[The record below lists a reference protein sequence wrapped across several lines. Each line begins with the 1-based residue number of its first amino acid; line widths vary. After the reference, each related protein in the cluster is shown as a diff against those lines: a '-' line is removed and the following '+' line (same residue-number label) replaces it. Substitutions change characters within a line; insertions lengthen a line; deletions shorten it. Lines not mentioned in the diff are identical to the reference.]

1 MTPSLPTPKPGG
13 TSEGGFVPGRVTRRA
28 AAPAGTPGAIPAK
41 AVPGTGAGKAV
52 PGKAGKKQAKA
63 ATPAKAAANTASISA
78 TIREAAAA
86 AKRRVLAITNA
97 HVVPIDG
104 EPFTGTVLVEGGKIL
119 GLGASLQVP
128 EGADIVD
135 AKGQWLL
142 PGFIDAHVHLGMD
155 PEGELESASDVNE
168 MTDPVMAG
176 VRAIDA
182 VDPFDPGFDDAL
194 AGGITAVNVNPGS
207 GNPIGGLAVAL
218 HTHGRYIEEMVLR
231 SPSGLKSALGE
242 NPKTVYGEKKKT
254 PSTRLG
260 TALVIR
266 QAFMAA
272 QNWLAQ
278 PEPRPRDAHMEALA
292 MVLRKE
298 IPWRQHCHRADDIAT
313 AIRLADE
320 FGYDLV
326 IDHGTEAHVL
336 GDVLA
341 ARGTPVLIGP
351 LFTSKSKPELR
362 GRSIANPG
370 KLAAA
375 GVEIS
380 IITDHPV
387 VPIGFLVHQAAFAV
401 KEGLDRD
408 TALRAITINPAKALG
423 LDHRM
428 GSLKAGKD
436 ADLVLWSGDPLDI
449 MSRAMGVFIG
459 GKQVY
464 TYDAV
469 AHAGASASRV

>member
-1 MTPSLPTPKPGG
+1 MSSSQPAPKPG
-13 TSEGGFVPGRVTRRA
+13 FIPGRVTRRA
-28 AAPAGTPGAIPAK
+28 AAPAGKPGSAALKTGISAAPTPNRGGKKP
-41 AVPGTGAGKAV
+41 VP
-52 PGKAGKKQAKA
+52 AGKKTPDT
-63 ATPAKAAANTASISA
+63 ATISA
-78 TIREAAAA
+78 AIREAAAA
-86 AKRRVLAITNA
+86 AKKRVLAITNA
-97 HVVPIDG
+97 HVVPVEGD
-104 EPFTGTVLVEGGKIL
+104 PFNGTLLVESGKIL
-119 GLGASLQVP
+119 ALGASVQVP
-128 EGADIVD
+128 DGADVLD

-142 PGFIDAHVHLGMD
+142 PGFIDAHVHLGMH
-155 PEGELESASDVNE
+155 PEGEVSSTSDVNE
-168 MTDPVMAG
+168 MTDPVMAA

-194 AGGITAVNVNPGS
+194 AGGITTVNVNPGS
-207 GNPIGGLAVAL
+207 GNPIGGLAVAM

-242 NPKTVYGEKKKT
+242 NPKNVYGEKKKT

-272 QNWLAQ
+272 QNWLAL

-292 MVLRKE
+292 MVLRRE

-341 ARGTPVLIGP
+341 KRGIPVLIGP
-351 LFTSKSKPELR
+351 LFTTKSKPELR
-362 GRSIANPG
+362 ARSIANPG

-387 VPIGFLVHQAAFAV
+387 VPINFLAHQASLAI
-401 KEGLDRD
+401 KEGLDRT
-408 TALRAITINPAKALG
+408 TALNAITINPAKVLG
-423 LDHRM
+423 LAERV
-428 GSLKAGKD
+428 GSLQVGKD
-436 ADLVLWSGDPLDI
+436 ADLVLWSGDPLDV
-449 MSRAMGVFIG
+449 MQRALQVFIG
-459 GKQVY
+459 GKPVY
-464 TYDAV
+464 KYDDVRQLGVTAP
-469 AHAGASASRV
+469 RV

>member
-1 MTPSLPTPKPGG
+1 MSSSQPTPSP
-13 TSEGGFVPGRVTRRA
+13 GFVPGRVTRRA
-28 AAPAGTPGAIPAK
+28 AAPAGKPGS
-41 AVPGTGAGKAV
+41 VPVKPGGAAGAGM
-52 PGKAGKKQAKA
+52 PGKGGTKPVPVAAKK
-63 ATPAKAAANTASISA
+63 PDTASISA

-86 AKRRVLAITNA
+86 AKKRVLAITNA
-97 HVVPIDG
+97 HVVPVEG
-104 EPFTGTVLVEGGKIL
+104 APFDGTVLVEGGKIL
-119 GLGASLQVP
+119 GLGASIQVP
-128 EGADIVD
+128 EGADVLD

-155 PEGELESASDVNE
+155 PEGEVGSTSDVNE
-168 MTDPVMAG
+168 MTDPVMAA

-207 GNPIGGLAVAL
+207 GNPIGGLAVAM

-242 NPKTVYGEKKKT
+242 NPKRVYGEKKKT

-272 QNWLAQ
+272 QNWMAL
-278 PEPRPRDAHMEALA
+278 PEPRPRDAQMEALA
-292 MVLRKE
+292 MVLRRE

-341 ARGTPVLIGP
+341 ERGTPVLIGP
-351 LFTSKSKPELR
+351 LFTTKSKPELR
-362 GRSIANPG
+362 ARSIANPG
-370 KLAAA
+370 KLAGA

-387 VPIGFLVHQAAFAV
+387 VPINFLVHQATFAV
-401 KEGLDRD
+401 REGLDRD
-408 TALRAITINPAKALG
+408 AALRAITINPAKVLG
-423 LDHRM
+423 LHARI
-428 GSLKAGKD
+428 GSLKVGKD
-436 ADLVLWSGDPLDI
+436 ADLVLWSGDPLDV
-449 MSRAMGVFIG
+449 MQRATQVFIG
-459 GKQVY
+459 GKPVY
-464 TYDAV
+464 SFDSETRM
-469 AHAGASASRV
+469 GASASRA